1 MLYDAICM
9 KFKNRDRVSM
19 MKRARTVA
27 TPSLSTLL
35 LNETSLCC
43 PGWSWT
49 PSADSVSWDYRQV
62 GACFSGCRYF
72 GKRKTWSAGQI
83 SQVYTHLKKIIEL
96 LGMMIHIPDPST
108 WKTETGLLPWVQSA
122 AWLTISKKKN
132 HWVASLIFVYFI
144 EYKCVLIKM

>member
-19 MKRARTVA
+19 MKRARTVP
-27 TPSLSTLL
+27 TPVLSTLL

-83 SQVYTHLKKIIEL
+83 SQVYKNYWITRHDDSHPRSQHLKDRDRRIAMNSKCSL
-96 LGMMIHIPDPST
+96 AYYL
-108 WKTETGLLPWVQSA
+108 
-122 AWLTISKKKN
+122 KKKN